1 MKKLIALLIIVSFL
15 AMPTQIASHDAR
27 WNSKTGTIEADG
39 IIVRF
44 FEMRPH
50 YIVWVPEFNNTTTA
64 YHINFIRIVEFD
76 DKDGDNAVDD
86 SEVLAKAELT
96 AKDLWSVKAENT
108 TIDGVKAIV
117 VSFEANISVFKTGM
131 KGGIGQAYVAF
142 INKIFLE
149 NYTLENGYE
158 IAGGRELKID
168 IKIKDWPWVS
178 ENSKLA
184 LLVLIAVGD
193 KEGHMEKAPETHMH
207 QIQVRESNVRELRL
221 NSTDTKFQLAFRWE
235 EQVRLQFEGN
245 ETYAKVNH
253 SILAEECDSIVT
265 FVYPHFNG
273 TLEHDPSI
281 VALETEATE
290 GEATEG
296 GVGEGLLEQN
306 VGGIPLIYL
315 IALFVVAIVSIVI
328 VIKVKR

>member
-1 MKKLIALLIIVSFL
+1 MKKIIALLIIASLL
-15 AMPTQIASHDAR
+15 AMPTQVASHDAR

-50 YIVWVPEFNNTTTA
+50 YIVWVPEFNNTTA

-76 DKDGDNAVDD
+76 DKDEDNVVDD

-96 AKDLWSVKAENT
+96 AMDIWTVKAENT

-117 VSFEANISVFKTGM
+117 VSFEANVSVFKMGM

-168 IKIKDWPWVS
+168 VIIKDWPWVS

-193 KEGHMEKAPETHMH
+193 KEGHMEKSPETHMR
-207 QIQVRESNVRELRL
+207 QIQVRERNIRELRL

-281 VALETEATE
+281 VALGTEAAE
-290 GEATEG
+290 GEA
-296 GVGEGLLEQN
+296 GEGLLEQD

-315 IALFVVAIVSIVI
+315 MALFVIAIVGLAI
-328 VIKVKR
+328 VIKIKK